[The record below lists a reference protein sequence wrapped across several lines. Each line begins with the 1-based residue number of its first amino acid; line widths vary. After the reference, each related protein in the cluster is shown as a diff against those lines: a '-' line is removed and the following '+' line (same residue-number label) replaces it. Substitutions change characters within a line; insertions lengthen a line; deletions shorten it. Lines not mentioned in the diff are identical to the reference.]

1 VEYNGNEELFIK
13 DDVSKKYYSK
23 SRRLW
28 LMKIGIV
35 GMGYWGPNLVRN
47 FLANSA
53 VNKVICCD
61 NRVDRLHHIKT
72 KYPEIETA
80 DDYQFLLR
88 EDLDSIAIATPVRT
102 HYWFAKRALECGKHI
117 WVEKPFTSSSQQAQE
132 LIEIANRNNLKIFV
146 DHTFIYTG
154 AVRKI
159 KELVDK
165 GDLGDI
171 IYFDSVRIN
180 LGLFQHD
187 CNVVWDLAPH
197 DLSIMNYILPDKKI
211 EAVTACGVS
220 NYYDQENLAQLS
232 LHFEKSNCFAHFHV
246 NWTSPVKIRRIIIAG
261 KKRMLV
267 YDDMENSEKIKVY
280 DSRVEMN
287 TIEDIHSALAQYRIG
302 DMHSPKIEQYEA
314 LAAGVI
320 EFISSIDEDRQPIT
334 GGNEGLEVVRVLEAA
349 DKSIKN
355 KGAYVEL
362 FKSNKTEGYSIQASD
377 LQKIKVTET
386 TGNTISTN
394 LEKAVGF

>member
-1 VEYNGNEELFIK
+1 
-13 DDVSKKYYSK
+13 
-23 SRRLW
+23 
-28 LMKIGIV
+28 MKIGIV
-35 GMGYWGPNLVRN
+35 GLGYWGPNIVRN
-47 FLANSA
+47 FLS
-53 VNKVICCD
+53 NKEIKQVIGCD
-61 NRVDRLHHIKT
+61 KRADRLNFVKN
-72 KYPEIETA
+72 KFPDVEIM
-80 DDYQFLLR
+80 DDYQSLLIT
-88 EDLDSIAIATPVRT
+88 DIDSVAIATPVRT
-102 HYWFAKRALECGKHI
+102 HYWFARQALEAGKHI
-117 WVEKPFTSSSQQAQE
+117 WVEKPFTASCQQGQE
-132 LIEIANRNNLKIFV
+132 LIEIAEKNNLKIFV

-159 KELVDK
+159 KELVDR
-165 GDLGDI
+165 GELGEI

-197 DLSIMNYILPDKKI
+197 DLSIMSYILPNKKI

-287 TIEDIHSALAQYRIG
+287 SIEDIHSALAQYRIG
-302 DMHSPKIEQYEA
+302 DMYSPKIEQNEA
-314 LAAGVI
+314 LTECVS
-320 EFISSIDEDRQPIT
+320 EFISAIREDRQPLT
-334 GGNEGLEVVRVLEAA
+334 GAKEGLQVVRILEAT

-355 KGAYVEL
+355 KGTYVEL
-362 FKSNKTEGYSIQASD
+362 INVIKSEENSNKLGEFPKLEMKKREENNINSTEF
-377 LQKIKVTET
+377 ER
-386 TGNTISTN
+386 
-394 LEKAVGF
+394 AVGF

>member
-1 VEYNGNEELFIK
+1 
-13 DDVSKKYYSK
+13 
-23 SRRLW
+23 
-28 LMKIGIV
+28 MKIGVV
-35 GMGYWGPNLVRN
+35 GLGYWGPNLIRN
-47 FLANSA
+47 FIS
-53 VNKVICCD
+53 NKEVKQVIGCD
-61 NRVDRLHHIKT
+61 KRPDRLSFVKN
-72 KYPEIETA
+72 KFPEIEVLE
-80 DDYQFLLR
+80 DYSTMLKR
-88 EDLDSIAIATPVRT
+88 DIDSVAIATPVRT
-102 HYWFAKRALECGKHI
+102 HYLFARQALEAGKHI

-132 LIEIANRNNLKIFV
+132 LIEIAKINNLKIFV

-159 KELVDK
+159 KDLVDK
-165 GDLGDI
+165 GDLGEI

-197 DLSIMNYILPDKKI
+197 DLSIMSYILPNNKI
-211 EAVTACGVS
+211 EAVTACGIS

-246 NWTSPVKIRRIIIAG
+246 NWTSPVKIRRIIVAG

-280 DSRVEMN
+280 DSRIEMN
-287 TIEDIHSALAQYRIG
+287 SLEDIHSALAQYRIG
-302 DMHSPKIEQYEA
+302 NMYSPKIEQNEA
-314 LAAGVI
+314 LASCVN
-320 EFISSIDEDRQPIT
+320 EFISAIREDRQPLT
-334 GGNEGLEVVRVLEAA
+334 GAREGLEVVRILEAT

-362 FKSNKTEGYSIQASD
+362 VKLNISDENSNNNGEFQRGEMKKTKDSINSS
-377 LQKIKVTET
+377 EF
-386 TGNTISTN
+386 
-394 LEKAVGF
+394 EKAVGF